1 VRNNVIQLGG
11 RLLLFTFVIA
21 LLLGGTFLLARGPIE
36 QKRLEATQA
45 AMRAV
50 LPEADEF
57 EEMTVPD
64 GYPLVTGLYVG
75 KAGGEILGYVLT
87 AAPDGYA
94 GPIPITM
101 CVGVD
106 GSIHGIEVGELMETP
121 SHAAKLVAPP
131 FLGQFEALPA
141 DPAVID
147 SQVDTISGSTVSS
160 RPFKEAT
167 LQMTAIT
174 MEALGI
180 SPNPGTP
187 KGALIEEEVNPYGL
201 AGDFETIRQIRR
213 VGLGRQTLGY
223 TFDLAPQGFEAP
235 VEILASID
243 AESATVAAVVLL
255 AQNDTDGYGDR
266 LEGAEGAD
274 FFGQF
279 TGKSVENPL
288 DGVDVISGVTVTC
301 DAVKKGVAQ
310 ASAFYMHYLI
320 PMPEQDMGLTFEDV
334 ELPTPEEY
342 RGVQSAQRGIQ
353 DGEIVLYRFV
363 VRTPG
368 YAADYE
374 NGPPIILQVDVDAQ
388 GNYLALEALEDPET
402 PGFGNKAY
410 EEPFIGQFIGKSAT
424 VETTESI
431 QTVSGATVTTD
442 AVMRGLR
449 QVARAYQSIVAAVG
463 TVDTVSSATPM
474 EFEDVELPTPE
485 EYRGVQSAQRG
496 IKDGETVLYRFVVR
510 TPGYA
515 ADYENGPPIL
525 IQVDVDAQGNYL
537 ALEALENPE
546 TPGFGNKAFEEPFT
560 GQFLSQ
566 PATVET
572 AESIQTVS
580 GATVT
585 TDAVMRGLRQVARAY
600 QSIVADQ

>member
-1 VRNNVIQLGG
+1 MVQLGG

-21 LLLGGTFLLARGPIE
+21 LLLGGTFLLAKGPIE

-50 LPEADEF
+50 LPEAEEF

-64 GYPLVTGLYVG
+64 GYPLVTGLYAG

-87 AAPDGYA
+87 ASPDGYA

-101 CVGVD
+101 CVGVG
-106 GSIHGIEVGELMETP
+106 GSIYGIEVGELMETP
-121 SHAAKLVAPP
+121 SHAAKLIAPP
-131 FLGQFEALPA
+131 FLGQYEALAA
-141 DPAVID
+141 DPGVID
-147 SQVDTISGSTVSS
+147 SQVDIISGSTVSS

-167 LQMTAIT
+167 LQMTALT

-180 SPNPGTP
+180 TPNPGTP
-187 KGALIEEEVNPYGL
+187 KGAPVEEDVNPYGL
-201 AGDFETIRQIRR
+201 VGDFGTIRQIRR
-213 VGLGRQTLGY
+213 VGLGRQTQRY
-223 TFDLAPQGFEAP
+223 IFDLASMGFEAP

-243 AESATVAAVVLL
+243 VERAQVTEVILV

-274 FFGQF
+274 FFAQF
-279 TGKSVENPL
+279 ANQTVENPL
-288 DGVDVISGVTVTC
+288 DGVDVIGGVTVTC

-310 ASAFYMHYLI
+310 ASAFYMQYLI
-320 PMPEQDMGLTFEDV
+320 PMPEQDAGLAFED
-334 ELPTPEEY
+334 
-342 RGVQSAQRGIQ
+342 I
-353 DGEIVLYRFV
+353 
-363 VRTPG
+363 
-368 YAADYE
+368 
-374 NGPPIILQVDVDAQ
+374 
-388 GNYLALEALEDPET
+388 
-402 PGFGNKAY
+402 
-410 EEPFIGQFIGKSAT
+410 
-424 VETTESI
+424 
-431 QTVSGATVTTD
+431 
-442 AVMRGLR
+442 
-449 QVARAYQSIVAAVG
+449 
-463 TVDTVSSATPM
+463 
-474 EFEDVELPTPE
+474 ELPTPE

-496 IKDGETVLYRFVVR
+496 IKGGETVLYRFVVR

-560 GQFLSQ
+560 GQFIGKS
-566 PATVET
+566 ATAET

-585 TDAVMRGLRQVARAY
+585 TDAVMRGLRQAARAYQSIAAAVDTVSSATPIEFEDIELPAPEEYRGVQSAQRGIKGGEIVLYRFVVRTPGYAADYENGPPILIQVDVDAQGNYLALEALENPETPGFGNKAFEEPFTGQFIGKSATVETAESVQTVSGATITTDAVMRGLRQAACAY
-600 QSIVADQ
+600 QSIVADQQ